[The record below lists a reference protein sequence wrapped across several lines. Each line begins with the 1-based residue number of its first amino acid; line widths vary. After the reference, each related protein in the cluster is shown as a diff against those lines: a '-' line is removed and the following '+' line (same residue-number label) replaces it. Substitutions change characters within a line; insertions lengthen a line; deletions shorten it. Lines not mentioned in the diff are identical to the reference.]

1 MQRIVKKFDDEKYE
15 YCGGAAEK
23 ARRPQGAASSLTQ
36 ERRAYFA
43 IAFSVTALVK
53 APTGSFEIT
62 GSEPPVSNVLTV
74 RW

>member
-15 YCGGAAEK
+15 YCGGAPEK
-23 ARRPQGAASSLTQ
+23 SAAPARRRVVVNLR
-36 ERRAYFA
+36 RRAYFA
-43 IAFSVTALVK
+43 IAFSVTALEK